1 MTSPKF
7 SFEGRG
13 KALMI
18 SLGLALLTAVATWL
32 ATVTQQFDFG
42 MYAPLI
48 GSLAIFLANA
58 IREFVTEK
66 K

>member
-1 MTSPKF
+1 
-7 SFEGRG
+7 
-13 KALMI
+13 MI

>member
-1 MTSPKF
+1 MISKKF

-13 KALMI
+13 KALFI

-32 ATVTQQFDFG
+32 ATITQQFDFG

>member
-1 MTSPKF
+1 MKSPQF
-7 SFEGRG
+7 SFDGRG
-13 KALMI
+13 KAILI

-32 ATVTQQFDFG
+32 ATVTQQFDFV
-42 MYAPLI
+42 MYAPLV
-48 GSLAIFLANA
+48 GSLAIFVANA

>member
-1 MTSPKF
+1 MKSPKF